1 MQIGTKQFYQT
12 QVNGMRDLQ
21 TQIGNIQEQ
30 VSTGK
35 RILVPS
41 DDPAAY
47 SSASK
52 LGNTEAAL
60 NQYSRNIGVAKSRLS
75 EEDTALSSAA
85 TIVTRLNELSVQG
98 ANGTNDQA
106 SRNAIAAEMNQLSQQ
121 LVSLGNTVDANG
133 DYLFAGFKGN
143 TAPFVASGDNV
154 TYVGDTG
161 RKEVTLAPGVTTPTS
176 SNGLEIFMNVGKSGG
191 QSLSIFQ
198 VIKNATTQLAS
209 GNLSS
214 ESLHQMSS
222 ALDHIS
228 TYQSICGSR
237 LQKVDTTD
245 QNSQDMLV
253 RVKADKSTVEDAD
266 LAQLASQLQQK
277 TLTLNA
283 AQSVFAR
290 VSQLSL
296 FNYLK

>member
-121 LVSLGNTVDANG
+121 VVSLGNTVDANG

-176 SNGLEIFMNVGKSGG
+176 SNGLEIFRNVGKSGG

-296 FNYLK
+296 LNYLK